1 MDASSRVEVRYC
13 TQCKWLLRAAW
24 VAQELLSTFSEELS
38 EVALIP
44 SKGGLFEV
52 RVNGELLWCRE
63 KEGGFPQIKELKKR
77 LRDHVDPERSLGHI
91 DR

>member
-1 MDASSRVEVRYC
+1 MKASSRVEVLYC

-24 VAQELLSTFSEELS
+24 IAQELLSTFSEELR

-44 SKGGLFEV
+44 AKGGLFEV

-63 KEGGFPQIKELKKR
+63 NEGGFPQIKELKKR
-77 LRDHVDPERSLGHI
+77 LRDHVDPDRSLGHI